1 MVIYGWRTSHIKTEG
16 NNQISCPHCGEKGG
30 IYNSVYGRYVHIFW
44 IPTLSIGKTGA
55 AQCSHCKK
63 VYKPKEMND
72 DLKRSYKTL
81 KSDTRIPFWHF
92 SGVAIIAIIIALF
105 TINDKA
111 EAQNELEYLDN
122 PMIGDVYEYKADKNE
137 FSTLK
142 VVEVDEDSV
151 YFVYNNY
158 NYSQKSGIEAIDV
171 DSCYSNEAYMVSRE
185 ELKAMYNDGT
195 IYDVNRK

>member
-16 NNQISCPHCGEKGG
+16 NKQITCPQCGEKGG
-30 IYNSVYGRYVHIFW
+30 IFNSVYGRYVHIFW

-55 AQCSHCKK
+55 AQCAHCKK
-63 VYKPKEMND
+63 VYQPKEMND
-72 DLKRSYKTL
+72 ELKRSYKTI

-92 SGVAIIAIIIALF
+92 SGVAVIAIIIALF

-111 EAQNELEYLDN
+111 EAKNELEYLDD

-142 VVEVDEDSV
+142 VIEVDEDSV

-171 DSCYSNEAYMVSRE
+171 DSCYSNDAYMVSRE